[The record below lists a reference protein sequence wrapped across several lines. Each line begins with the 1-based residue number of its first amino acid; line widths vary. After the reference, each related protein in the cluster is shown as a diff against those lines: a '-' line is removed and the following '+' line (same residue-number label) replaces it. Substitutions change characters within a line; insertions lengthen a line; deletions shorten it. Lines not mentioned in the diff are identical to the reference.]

1 MGNLIAKEV
10 IVKTKLLSMSRLI
23 NNRINELEKE
33 KHTVHESLVRVIEL
47 ERQKWLAKAE
57 TMVEVLSVLDNEL
70 FNDQF

>member
-10 IVKTKLLSMSRLI
+10 MVKTKLLSMSRLI
-23 NNRINELEKE
+23 NNRISELEKE
-33 KHTVHESLVRVIEL
+33 KHNVHESLVRVIEL

-57 TMVEVLSVLDNEL
+57 TMVEVLSILDNEL

>member
-10 IVKTKLLSMSRLI
+10 MVKTKLLSMSRLI

-57 TMVEVLSVLDNEL
+57 TMVEVLSILDNEL